1 MPGNSAP
8 FPPADFTAAM
18 QQFFQNM
25 QSALQPA
32 MQPAAAWANAGQM
45 PQFPQLPIP
54 TLPSL
59 PPEMAGLQKAW
70 LGEHAGLWQTFLE
83 RSRAEAA
90 KQKAG
95 EAAPELP
102 PVDPVTDK
110 RFAHPVWEGSPIYDY
125 LRRAYLL
132 NADYLRKVAEELP
145 VEDEKGRQRLR
156 YMVGQCVDALAP
168 SNFAATNPE
177 VIQTALETGG
187 ESIRQGIQNLLADL
201 DKGRISMTD
210 DAAFEVGGNL
220 ATTPGAVVFENEIFQ
235 LIQYSP
241 LTDKV
246 AQRPLVIVPPCINKF
261 YILDLQAKNSFVRY
275 AVEQGNTVFL
285 VSWRNVKAEQ
295 GHLTWDDYVED
306 GVLKAIAVAQ
316 SICKIKQINI
326 LGFCVGG
333 TLLTSALAVA
343 RGRGDDPVKS
353 LTLLTTFLDFSDPG
367 EIGMFVDEA
376 TVQAREQ
383 TIGKGGVYSGKE
395 LASVFSSLRPNDLIW
410 QYVVGNYLKGSK
422 PMAFDLLYWNSD
434 PTNLPGPFFAWYLR
448 NMYLENNLK
457 VPGKLNICGVKVD
470 LGKVDMPAFVLAAR
484 EDHIVPWRSAYDSSR
499 LLGGETKFVLGASG
513 HIAGVVNPASSGKRS
528 HWIGGE
534 GDGAD
539 QWFSS
544 STEVKG
550 SWWPEWSQWLSGF
563 GGRKMAARGRLG
575 SDDFPP
581 LEPAPGRFVKERA

>member
-1 MPGNSAP
+1 MPDPSAP
-8 FPPADFTAAM
+8 FPPNADFAAAM
-18 QQFFQNM
+18 QQFLQAM
-25 QSALQPA
+25 QSTFKGASAWTPPGA
-32 MQPAAAWANAGQM
+32 GAAPSM
-45 PQFPQLPIP
+45 PFPPV
-54 TLPSL
+54 
-59 PPEMAGLQKAW
+59 PPELAGLQKEW
-70 LGEHAGLWQTFLE
+70 MGHHASLWQTFLD
-83 RSRAEAA
+83 RSRVEAA
-90 KQKAG
+90 AKTGK
-95 EAAPELP
+95 EVPPAPQIE
-102 PVDPVTDK
+102 PVADK
-110 RFAHPVWEGSPIYDY
+110 RFAHPSWESSPVYDY
-125 LRRAYLL
+125 LRRAYLI
-132 NADYLRKVAEELP
+132 NADYLRQMAENLP
-145 VEDEKGRQRLR
+145 VEDDKGRQRMR
-156 YMVGQCVDALAP
+156 YMVGQCIDALAP
-168 SNFAATNPE
+168 SNYAATNPE
-177 VIQTALETGG
+177 VVQTALETGG
-187 ESIRQGIQNLLADL
+187 ESIRLGIQNLLDDL

-210 DAAFEVGGNL
+210 DAAFEVGRNL
-220 ATTPGAVVFENEIFQ
+220 ANTPGAVVFENDIFQ

-246 AQRPLVIVPPCINKF
+246 AQRPLLIVPPCINKY

-285 VSWRNVKAEQ
+285 ISWRNVTAEQ
-295 GHLTWDDYVED
+295 GNLTWNDYVED

-316 SICKIKQINI
+316 AICKIKQINI

-343 RGRGDDPVKS
+343 RGRGADPVKS

-367 EIGMFVDEA
+367 EIGMFVDET

-422 PMAFDLLYWNSD
+422 PMAFDLLYWNCD

-457 VPGKLNICGVKVD
+457 VPGKLEICGVKTD

-484 EDHIVPWRSAYDSSR
+484 EDHIVPWRSAYVSSR

-513 HIAGVVNPASSGKRS
+513 HIAGVINPAASGKRS
-528 HWIGGE
+528 HWVGGE
-534 GDGAD
+534 GADAD

-550 SWWPEWSQWLSGF
+550 SWWSEWTQWLSAF